1 MVHAM
6 MDNGRM
12 VEQMEKEH
20 LSMQM
25 EMCFKVKVVKLG
37 FESMFILNLIIMNKY
52 T

>member
-12 VEQMEKEH
+12 VEQMEKER

-25 EMCFKVKVVKLG
+25 EMCFKVTVLFNKILH
-37 FESMFILNLIIMNKY
+37 ESLCLFLI
-52 T
+52 